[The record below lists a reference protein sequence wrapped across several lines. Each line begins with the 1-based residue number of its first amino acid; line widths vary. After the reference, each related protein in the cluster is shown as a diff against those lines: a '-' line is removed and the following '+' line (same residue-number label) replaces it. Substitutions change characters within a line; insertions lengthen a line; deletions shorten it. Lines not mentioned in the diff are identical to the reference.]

1 MKVAVVTSYPRDP
14 LAPRG
19 GVESVSVNLVRGL
32 ARRKD
37 LDIDVV
43 TTEAGLKVAE
53 VEEAGG
59 FRVHR
64 LPRGKGA
71 LLREATGPGRRRV
84 QDYLRGLR
92 PDVVHSHD
100 VYGLMVKG
108 FPAPRVFTVHGFIHA
123 DTRVSGQ
130 KLPLLR
136 ALLWQLFEV
145 AGWRDQPHVISI
157 SPYVRERLT
166 NRVGGRIH
174 DIDNPVA
181 EEFFDVKG
189 GGTREAR
196 IFSAALVE
204 PRKNTLGLVEAFA
217 RLTSRGQD
225 ARLRLA
231 GSVGDASYAR
241 RVAERIAALGVAER
255 IDMLGS
261 VKSPQVRQEL
271 AETQVFALVSWEENS
286 PMGIE
291 EAMAA
296 GVPVVTSDRCGMP
309 YMVRDGETGFLV
321 DPRDPLEIADRLGE
335 LLAGDELRGRLGQRA
350 RQIALERYHP
360 DAVAARTAEVYR
372 RAIEGARR

>member
-1 MKVAVVTSYPRDP
+1 MKLAVVTSYPRDP

-32 ARRKD
+32 ARRSG
-37 LDIDVV
+37 LEIDVV
-43 TTEAGLKVAE
+43 TTEADRTAVE
-53 VEEAGG
+53 VEEAEG

-64 LPRGKGA
+64 LPRGKGP
-71 LLREATGPGRRRV
+71 LLREAVGPGRHRV
-84 QDYLRGLR
+84 QAYLRDLR
-92 PDVVHSHD
+92 PDVVHAHD

-108 FPAPRVFTVHGFIHA
+108 FEAPRVFTVHGFIHA

-130 KLPLLR
+130 RFPLLR
-136 ALLWQLFEV
+136 ALLWEFFEV

-181 EEFFDVKG
+181 EDFFEIESRP
-189 GGTREAR
+189 REAR

-204 PRKNTLGLVEAFA
+204 PR
-217 RLTSRGQD
+217 
-225 ARLRLA
+225 LA
-231 GSVGDASYAR
+231 GSVGDAAYAR
-241 RVAERIAALGVAER
+241 RVEEHIAALG
-255 IDMLGS
+255 LGGRVDLLGP
-261 VKSPQVRQEL
+261 VKSPRVREEL
-271 AETQVFALVSWEENS
+271 AEASVFALVSLEENS

-321 DPRDPLEIADRLGE
+321 DPGDPREIADRLGE
-335 LLAGDELRGRLGQRA
+335 LLASDDLRRRFGQRA
-350 RQIALERYHP
+350 RQVARERYHP

-372 RAIEGARR
+372 RAVAGSRR

>member
-1 MKVAVVTSYPRDP
+1 MRLALVTSYPRDP

-32 ARRKD
+32 ARRRD
-37 LDIDVV
+37 LEIDVV
-43 TTEAGLKVAE
+43 TTEVGLAAPL
-53 VEEAGG
+53 VEDAGG

-64 LPRGKGA
+64 LPRGRGP
-71 LLREATGPGRRRV
+71 LLYEAVGPGRRRL
-84 QDYLRGLR
+84 QAYLRGLR

-100 VYGLMVKG
+100 FYGLMVKG
-108 FPAPRVFTVHGFIHA
+108 FEAPRVFTVHGFIHA

-130 KLPLLR
+130 TLPRLR
-136 ALLWQLFEV
+136 ALLWELFEV
-145 AGWRDQPHVISI
+145 AGWRDQRHIISI

-166 NRVGGRIH
+166 GRVLGRIH

-181 EEFFDVKG
+181 ESFFAV
-189 GGTREAR
+189 EAR
-196 IFSAALVE
+196 PCENRVFSAALVE

-217 RLTSRGQD
+217 RLKPRGLD

-231 GSVGDASYAR
+231 GSVGDAAYAR
-241 RVAERIAALGVAER
+241 RVAERITALGLGERVAV
-255 IDMLGS
+255 LGP
-261 VKSPQVRQEL
+261 VKSPQVREEL
-271 AETQVFALVSWEENS
+271 AAASVFALVSLEENS

-321 DPRDPLEIADRLGE
+321 DPGDPAEIAERLGE
-335 LLAGDELRGRLGQRA
+335 LLANDDLRRRLGQKGRHL
-350 RQIALERYHP
+350 ALERYHP
-360 DAVAARTAEVYR
+360 DAVAARTAEVYG
-372 RAIEGARR
+372 RAIASASR